1 MIGDDKRIE
10 LLGQWIG
17 DERLEATAWTPAGE
31 AVGKF
36 RIAFAAGVLLID
48 YEETRAGAVTV
59 TGHGVA
65 TETGW
70 WWFDSY
76 GFEPQQPGAAH
87 WEGATLHLDRRSPR
101 GRTVMRLH
109 CEGEQ
114 LVCEMATAVPVDAE
128 LAPML
133 SGRYTRTEL
142 RGASSQSTT

>member
-1 MIGDDKRIE
+1 MDAR
-10 LLGQWIG
+10 
-17 DERLEATAWTPAGE
+17 GE

-59 TGHGVA
+59 TRPRRRDRDRLVVVRFLRLRA
-65 TETGW
+65 
-70 WWFDSY
+70 
-76 GFEPQQPGAAH
+76 QQPGAAH

-142 RGASSQSTT
+142 RGDSSQSTT